1 MPVYAG
7 LLPPLA
13 DEAQTYINAGGQPD
27 AIPTIIGPAD
37 SYTADA
43 SATASVWALLLSR
56 GRQDPPA
63 LTPALCG

>member
-13 DEAQTYINAGGQPD
+13 DEAQTYTNAGGQPD
-27 AIPTIIGPAD
+27 ATPTIIGPAD
-37 SYTADA
+37 SHTADA
-43 SATASVWALLLSR
+43 SATASSWLLLSR
-56 GRQDPPA
+56 GRHNPPT